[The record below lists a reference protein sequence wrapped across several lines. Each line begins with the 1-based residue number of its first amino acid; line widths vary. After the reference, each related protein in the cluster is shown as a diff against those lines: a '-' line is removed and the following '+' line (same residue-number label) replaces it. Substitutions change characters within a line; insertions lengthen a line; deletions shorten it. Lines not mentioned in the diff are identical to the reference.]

1 MSQKK
6 RSEMRANAPGKDST
20 RVSSEIIEFKESFEY
35 LKSNQEFI
43 SFIKENPSLYL
54 ASVFTLIDD
63 KPMEWEFC
71 FYDRKKDRLNPF
83 IISSSGVK
91 RAEESE
97 AFKEPGKKLKKI
109 DEKALKIGLKEIIS
123 IAAGFQSEKY
133 PTEKPVKIIVVLH
146 QEEKPIWNITYLT
159 QTFKTLTVKILAE
172 SGEIAGSTIQPL
184 FSPIE
189 DEKKA
194 A

>member
-6 RSEMRANAPGKDST
+6 RNELQANAREKDST
-20 RVSSEIIEFKESFEY
+20 RTSSEIIEFRESFES
-35 LKSNQEFI
+35 LKSNPEFRK
-43 SFIKENPSLYL
+43 FIKENPSLYL
-54 ASVFTLIDD
+54 ASVFTLIED

-71 FYDRKKDRLNPF
+71 FYDRKKDRLEPF
-83 IISSSGVK
+83 IISSSGVN

-109 DEKALKIGLKEIIS
+109 DEKALKLGLKEILS
-123 IAAGFQSEKY
+123 IAAGFQAEKY
-133 PTEKPVKIIVVLH
+133 PAEKPVKIIVVLH
-146 QEEKPIWNITYLT
+146 QEENLIWNITYLT

-194 A
+194 G